1 MVLEDKVLEF
11 SKIIPTLGE
20 VFRARFTGALRLD
33 SEVGTRVFYL
43 RDGNLISIGTTI
55 DKEKIDEILIKD
67 GKLTKEHIKEA
78 LEKSNSFAQIGKQLI
93 AFGFIKKEEL
103 EEELR
108 KQANLVLYNVVKESN
123 GKISF
128 IEGHEPTRTDIFYYP
143 THLWIL
149 DFIMGLEER
158 ELIFYL
164 LPPLNH
170 LIGKEPELEEFLS
183 LLEWDE
189 EDKQLAM
196 RLNGTFTIA
205 ESTSYSQKKEM
216 EIYKKLAYLNCFGVI
231 KDMGETQKKPS
242 QEALFSP
249 LEVQK
254 EVLPLSPPNIEFP
267 VTKKYKDKKKKI
279 FFVYPL
285 VGSGIV
291 ILFFAIIFIY
301 YGWFSKPKNV
311 VETKPI
317 FLEEKKVEEKT
328 EETDLMVLTPQKE
341 VPPQPVETEKKEVP
355 KQVSKKEGEIE
366 SKKVVPEV
374 KEKAKEETKK
384 ENLIPQKKVETPK
397 EKEETQ
403 VKEKELEKKEASRSP
418 LENEAYSYLQEAK
431 SVPNSYYTIQILIA
445 CQEETILK
453 IKKEYPDLNFWFIPI
468 NFKGKN
474 CYKLFYDKFGNKDE
488 AINKKSAL
496 PETLLKTNPQIV
508 SFPQALKD
516 SK

>member
-20 VFRARFTGALRLD
+20 VFRSRFTGAVRLD
-33 SEVGTRVFYL
+33 SEIGTRVFYL

-55 DKEKIDEILIKD
+55 DKEKIDEILIRD

-103 EEELR
+103 EEELK
-108 KQANLVLYNVVKESN
+108 KQANFILYNVVKESN

-158 ELIFYL
+158 ELIFQL

-196 RLNGTFTIA
+196 KLNGTFTIA

-216 EIYKKLAYLNCFGVI
+216 EIYKKLAFLNCFGVI
-231 KDMGETQKKPS
+231 KDMGETQKKLT

-267 VTKKYKDKKKKI
+267 LKQKYKDKKKKI
-279 FFVYPL
+279 FYVYPL

-311 VETKPI
+311 VATKPI
-317 FLEEKKVEEKT
+317 FVEEKKA
-328 EETDLMVLTPQKE
+328 EETDLMILTPQKE
-341 VPPQPVETEKKEVP
+341 NPPQPVEPEKKEVP
-355 KQVSKKEGEIE
+355 NQELKKESEIE
-366 SKKVVPEV
+366 SKKVEPEA
-374 KEKAKEETKK
+374 KEKLKEETKK
-384 ENLIPQKKVETPK
+384 EELIPPKKIEPAK
-397 EKEETQ
+397 EKEKAPI
-403 VKEKELEKKEASRSP
+403 KEKESEKKEVSKSP
-418 LENEAYSYLQEAK
+418 LENEAYNFLQEAK
-431 SVPNSYYTIQILIA
+431 SVPNNYYTIQILIA
-445 CQEETILK
+445 CQEETIVK
-453 IKKEYPDLNFWFIPI
+453 IKKEYPDLNFWYIPI

-474 CYKLFYDKFGNKDE
+474 CYKLFYDKFSNKEE

-496 PETLLKTNPQIV
+496 PESLLKTNPQIV
-508 SFPQALKD
+508 SLPQALKD